1 MKSGSPWSRPLAYM
15 AIIVVVSAAYF
26 IGRTGRGTDEVDDG
40 SSRTPDPGYAATDAQ
55 IVETGYDGRE
65 LFRVNA
71 RLISQQTES
80 GVIDLETLAMDY
92 HPGAQARLPGE
103 APPTAAESQEV
114 WHLTS
119 DRGQVRADGEDVQ
132 LTGNVRVT
140 GPAPGSGAPLIMT
153 TSELRI
159 NTPTEYIETAAPV
172 RVIWEGHRLD
182 SVGMQADLKAG
193 KLRLESQVHAEF
205 LPE

>member
-1 MKSGSPWSRPLAYM
+1 MKSGSPWSRPLAYLS
-15 AIIVVVSAAYF
+15 IIVVVAAAYF
-26 IGRTGRGTDEVDDG
+26 IGRTGRGTDEVDDAG
-40 SSRTPDPGYAATDAQ
+40 SRTPDPGYAATDAQ

-71 RLISQQTES
+71 RLISQQTDT
-80 GVIDLETLAMDY
+80 GVIDLEGLAMDY

-103 APPTAAESQEV
+103 APPTAAEAQEV

-140 GPAPGSGAPLIMT
+140 GPAPGSGEPLILT

-159 NTPTEYIETAAPV
+159 NTPTEYIETEAPV
-172 RVIWEGHRLD
+172 TVNWSGHRLD
-182 SVGMQADLKAG
+182 TVGMKADLKAG
-193 KLRLESQVHAEF
+193 KLRLESQVHGEF
-205 LPE
+205 IPQ

>member
-1 MKSGSPWSRPLAYM
+1 MKSGSPWARPLAYV

-40 SSRTPDPGYAATDAQ
+40 SARTPDPGYSATDAQ

-71 RLISQQTES
+71 RLISQQTET
-80 GVIDLETLAMDY
+80 GVIDLETLTMDY

-103 APPTAAESQEV
+103 APPTAAEAKEV
-114 WHLTS
+114 WHLAS
-119 DRGQVRADGEDVQ
+119 DRGEVRGDGEDVQ
-132 LTGNVRVT
+132 LSGNVRVT
-140 GPAPGSGAPLIMT
+140 GVEPGSGAPLTMT

-159 NTPTEYIETAAPV
+159 NTPTEYLETKAPV
-172 RVIWEGHRLD
+172 RVIWSGLQID
-182 SVGMQADLKAG
+182 TVGMQADLKAG

-205 LPE
+205 VPE

>member
-1 MKSGSPWSRPLAYM
+1 MKSGSPWSRPLAYLS
-15 AIIVVVSAAYF
+15 IIVVVAAAYF
-26 IGRTGRGTDEVDDG
+26 IGRTGRGTDEVNDG

-71 RLISQQTES
+71 RLISQQTET
-80 GVIDLETLAMDY
+80 GVIDLEGLAMDY
-92 HPGAQARLPGE
+92 HPGAQARVPGE
-103 APPTAAESQEV
+103 APPTAAEAQEV

-119 DRGQVRADGEDVQ
+119 DRGQVRAEGEDVQ

-140 GPAPGSGAPLIMT
+140 GPAPGSGAPLTLT

-159 NTPTEYIETAAPV
+159 NTPTEYIETEAPV
-172 RVIWEGHRLD
+172 TVSWSGHQLD
-182 SVGMQADLKAG
+182 AVGMQADLKTG
-193 KLRLESQVHAEF
+193 KLRLESRVHGEF
-205 LPE
+205 SPQ

>member
-1 MKSGSPWSRPLAYM
+1 MKSGSPWSRPLAYI
-15 AIIVVVSAAYF
+15 AIIVVVAAAYF

-40 SSRTPDPGYAATDAQ
+40 SARTPDPGYAATDAQ

-71 RLISQQTES
+71 KRISQQTET

-92 HPGAQARLPGE
+92 HRGAQPRVAGE
-103 APPTAAESQEV
+103 ATPTAAESQEV

-119 DRGQVRADGEDVQ
+119 DRGQVRADGDDVQ

-140 GPAPGSGAPLIMT
+140 GPAPGSGEPLTMT

-159 NTPTEYIETAAPV
+159 NTPTEYIETEAPV
-172 RVIWEGHRLD
+172 RVNWAGHRLD
-182 SVGMQADLKAG
+182 TVGMKYDLKAG
-193 KLRLESQVHAEF
+193 KLRLESQVHGEF
-205 LPE
+205 VPQ

>member
-1 MKSGSPWSRPLAYM
+1 MKSGSPWSRPLAYLV
-15 AIIVVVSAAYF
+15 IIVVVSAAYF
-26 IGRTGRGTDEVDDG
+26 IGRTGRGTDEVDDA

-71 RLISQQTES
+71 RLISQQTDT

-119 DRGQVRADGEDVQ
+119 DRGQVRGDGEDVQ

-140 GPAPGSGAPLIMT
+140 GPAPGTGEPLTLT

-159 NTPTEYIETAAPV
+159 NTPTEYIETEAPV
-172 RVIWEGHRLD
+172 KVNWSGHQLD
-182 SVGMQADLKAG
+182 AVGMKADLKTG
-193 KLRLESQVHAEF
+193 KLRLESQVHGEF
-205 LPE
+205 APQ